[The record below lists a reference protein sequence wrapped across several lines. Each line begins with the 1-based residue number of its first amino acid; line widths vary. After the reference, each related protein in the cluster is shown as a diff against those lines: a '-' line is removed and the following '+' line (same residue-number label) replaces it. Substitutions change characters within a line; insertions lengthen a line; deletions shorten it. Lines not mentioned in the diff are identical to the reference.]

1 MKTVGLITEYNP
13 FHNGHLYHIE
23 RARELTGADRVVIVM
38 SGDYVQRG
46 TPALLSKHSRAHMA
60 LLNGASAIC
69 ELPVCYASGSAE
81 FFAQGAISILEGLG
95 CIDTLC
101 FGSECGELSVL
112 QHIAQLL
119 LSESDTYSHMLQD
132 ALKKGHSFPAA
143 RHQALEKLTGDASVS
158 QILSEPNNILGIEY
172 LKALKKQNSRMVPY
186 TLKRDSSGYHDTKLQ
201 PQSSSA
207 SAIRNALRHWEEQP
221 FSRYPAD
228 PQQTPHG
235 FSELLQNQ
243 LPENALRL
251 LRDAWNQSCPIETN
265 DFSLLLKYRLLCET
279 RRSLCE
285 YQDISEDLANRII
298 RNRNQFL
305 NFEQFCQLL
314 KTKELTYSR
323 ISRGLLHILL
333 AVKKEDML
341 RYRESSC
348 IYTRIL
354 GFRKEHA
361 DVLRQIKENASIPVI
376 TKLGQTDSLLPE
388 TIRML
393 DQTTFA
399 SDLYESVV
407 SDKFG
412 IPFINEYQKQIIHV

>member
-1 MKTVGLITEYNP
+1 M
-13 FHNGHLYHIE
+13 H
-23 RARELTGADRVVIVM
+23 
-38 SGDYVQRG
+38 
-46 TPALLSKHSRAHMA
+46 PAVPNSSPKAPSLFWKVWDASIHYA
-60 LLNGASAIC
+60 LEVN
-69 ELPVCYASGSAE
+69 AE
-81 FFAQGAISILEGLG
+81 SFLF
-95 CIDTLC
+95 
-101 FGSECGELSVL
+101 L

-186 TLKRDSSGYHDTKLQ
+186 TLKRDSSGYHDTKLTATVKFRLCHSEC
-201 PQSSSA
+201 PET
-207 SAIRNALRHWEEQP
+207 LGEQP

-228 PQQTPHG
+228 PQQTPDG

-298 RNRNQFL
+298 RNRNQKAGKDF
-305 NFEQFCQLL
+305 QFICPVGQ
-314 KTKELTYSR
+314 YQH
-323 ISRGLLHILL
+323 SRGIIIEKCFFLYNSRSPNIPL
-333 AVKKEDML
+333 
-341 RYRESSC
+341 
-348 IYTRIL
+348 
-354 GFRKEHA
+354 F
-361 DVLRQIKENASIPVI
+361 SI
-376 TKLGQTDSLLPE
+376 
-388 TIRML
+388 
-393 DQTTFA
+393 
-399 SDLYESVV
+399 
-407 SDKFG
+407 
-412 IPFINEYQKQIIHV
+412 

>member
-1 MKTVGLITEYNP
+1 MKTIGLITEYNP

-101 FGSECGELSVL
+101 IWEVNAGELSVL
-112 QHIAQLL
+112 QLIAQLL

-143 RHQALEKLTGDASVS
+143 RHQALEKLTGETFVS

-228 PQQTPHG
+228 PQQTPDGFPNCCRTSFPKMPCACYGMHG
-235 FSELLQNQ
+235 INLV
-243 LPENALRL
+243 P
-251 LRDAWNQSCPIETN
+251 
-265 DFSLLLKYRLLCET
+265 LK
-279 RRSLCE
+279 
-285 YQDISEDLANRII
+285 QMIS
-298 RNRNQFL
+298 
-305 NFEQFCQLL
+305 
-314 KTKELTYSR
+314 
-323 ISRGLLHILL
+323 
-333 AVKKEDML
+333 
-341 RYRESSC
+341 
-348 IYTRIL
+348 
-354 GFRKEHA
+354 
-361 DVLRQIKENASIPVI
+361 
-376 TKLGQTDSLLPE
+376 
-388 TIRML
+388 
-393 DQTTFA
+393 
-399 SDLYESVV
+399 
-407 SDKFG
+407 
-412 IPFINEYQKQIIHV
+412 PFY

>member
-1 MKTVGLITEYNP
+1 MGL
-13 FHNGHLYHIE
+13 
-23 RARELTGADRVVIVM
+23 
-38 SGDYVQRG
+38 
-46 TPALLSKHSRAHMA
+46 K
-60 LLNGASAIC
+60 
-69 ELPVCYASGSAE
+69 
-81 FFAQGAISILEGLG
+81 
-95 CIDTLC
+95 
-101 FGSECGELSVL
+101 
-112 QHIAQLL
+112 
-119 LSESDTYSHMLQD
+119 
-132 ALKKGHSFPAA
+132 
-143 RHQALEKLTGDASVS
+143 
-158 QILSEPNNILGIEY
+158 Y
-172 LKALKKQNSRMVPY
+172 LKALKKQNSRTGTIHVKAGLFRIPRHENFSHSQV
-186 TLKRDSSGYHDTKLQ
+186 LPLPFG
-201 PQSSSA
+201 
-207 SAIRNALRHWEEQP
+207 NALRHWEKQP
-221 FSRYPAD
+221 FSRYPAN
-228 PQQTPHG
+228 PQQTPDG

>member
-1 MKTVGLITEYNP
+1 
-13 FHNGHLYHIE
+13 
-23 RARELTGADRVVIVM
+23 
-38 SGDYVQRG
+38 
-46 TPALLSKHSRAHMA
+46 
-60 LLNGASAIC
+60 
-69 ELPVCYASGSAE
+69 
-81 FFAQGAISILEGLG
+81 
-95 CIDTLC
+95 
-101 FGSECGELSVL
+101 
-112 QHIAQLL
+112 
-119 LSESDTYSHMLQD
+119 
-132 ALKKGHSFPAA
+132 
-143 RHQALEKLTGDASVS
+143 
-158 QILSEPNNILGIEY
+158 
-172 LKALKKQNSRMVPY
+172 MVPY

-228 PQQTPHG
+228 PQQTPDG

-243 LPENALRL
+243 LPEKRPASVTGCMESILSHWNKWFLPFIKIPPALRNPGDL
-251 LRDAWNQSCPIETN
+251 YVSIRIYPRILQTVSSETG
-265 DFSLLLKYRLLCET
+265 
-279 RRSLCE
+279 
-285 YQDISEDLANRII
+285 
-298 RNRNQFL
+298 NQFL

-333 AVKKEDML
+333 DVKKKICWDTGNLPASIPEFLDFVKNMPMCCV
-341 RYRESSC
+341 R
-348 IYTRIL
+348 
-354 GFRKEHA
+354 
-361 DVLRQIKENASIPVI
+361 IKENASIPVI